1 MQILIAVDL
10 AKGGCEWL
18 VDRGAQFA
26 AAVQGKVDLLYVT
39 ASPAV
44 HEAALHT
51 LLTRVP
57 ERWRGRTH
65 LPGGDVIETLV
76 RTTSAYDVL
85 VVGPREPGM
94 IEMMLRGS
102 FAMRVVR
109 EANSAV
115 FIPKRETAWEGPPKC
130 LAGLDLANPGRVLDP
145 AARWVKRLG
154 GKLDLVSAEAMLPWI
169 ENTDTREDLERAYA
183 QQRAGTRE
191 KVTKIIDAL
200 DPAVRGHQRY
210 ADGKPEDVLVDLSR
224 EYDITMVG
232 NASRA
237 GFQGP
242 LQWSIGEAVIRGA
255 KSDVL
260 TLPSLR

>member
-1 MQILIAVDL
+1 MQVLIAVDL
-10 AKGGCEWL
+10 QKGGCEWI

-39 ASPAV
+39 PHAAT
-44 HEAALHT
+44 HEAALNA
-51 LLTRVP
+51 LLARVP
-57 ERWRGRTH
+57 ERWRGRAH
-65 LPGGDVIETLV
+65 LPAGDVIETLV

-115 FIPKRETAWEGPPKC
+115 FIPKREKGWTGAPKC
-130 LAGLDLANPGRVLDP
+130 LAGLDLANPKRVLDP
-145 AARWVKRLG
+145 AARWTKRLG
-154 GKLDLVSAEAMLPWI
+154 GRLDLVSAEGMLPWI

-183 QQRAGTRE
+183 AQRAETRE
-191 KVTKIIDAL
+191 KVTAIVAGL

-232 NASRA
+232 NASRKGLA
-237 GFQGP
+237 GTLG
-242 LQWSIGEAVIRGA
+242 WTIGEAVIRGA
-255 KSDVL
+255 TSDVL
-260 TLPSLR
+260 TLPSAR